1 MIGEQVT
8 RILIN
13 KREKRWNPKN
23 LGPLFLTGSSRPALG
38 KPANRYSNSR
48 DTYVNP
54 ITNIFPGLI
63 AGLFWRS
70 ARVFPI
76 VESGFAIGADA
87 LRNLGGQ
94 IPRPAATYAASLS
107 EFGWAS
113 GMRDQATP

>member
-63 AGLFWRS
+63 AGLFLAVSQGPSDCGVW
-70 ARVFPI
+70 I
-76 VESGFAIGADA
+76 
-87 LRNLGGQ
+87 
-94 IPRPAATYAASLS
+94 
-107 EFGWAS
+107 
-113 GMRDQATP
+113 RDRGRCP